1 MTRHNPASDFIDGS
15 TAVNLDIA
23 LDHLAPSGCLR
34 VALNFG
40 NPVLAQRPLSGG
52 QPQGVS
58 VAIANELG
66 RRLGVD
72 VKFIPYESAG
82 MTVAGSYTNEWDL
95 AFLAVDPVREKSI
108 CFSDPYVI
116 IRGCFLVP
124 ENSAFSNNKSID
136 QADVRIAVGDGAAY
150 DLFLTRSL
158 HNAVLER
165 VTTSQDA
172 INLFLEGKTE
182 AAAGVRAELTK
193 IAGEKPGVRVLEE
206 DFMVIRQA
214 VAVPKSKSLAML
226 YLNPYINE
234 LKTSGFIQ
242 KALESTR
249 QFDAEVAP

>member
-1 MTRHNPASDFIDGS
+1 MTTYNPASGCIEGN
-15 TAVNLDIA
+15 TEINLDIA
-23 LDHLAPSGCLR
+23 LDHLAPSGSLR

-40 NPVLAQRPLSGG
+40 NPVLVQRSFSGG
-52 QPQGVS
+52 QPQGVT

-72 VKFIPYESAG
+72 VRFLPYESAG
-82 MTVAGSYTNEWDL
+82 MTVAGSYANEWDL
-95 AFLAVDPVREKSI
+95 AFLAVDPAREESI

-136 QADVRIAVGDGAAY
+136 QTDVRIAVGDGAAY

-158 HNAVLER
+158 RNAVLER

-182 AAAGVRAELTK
+182 VAAGVRIPLTK
-193 IAGEKPGVRVLEE
+193 IAGEKTGVRVLEE
-206 DFMVIRQA
+206 DFMLIRQA

-234 LKTSGFIQ
+234 LKASGFIQ

-249 QFDAEVAP
+249 QFEAEVAP